1 MEIDKMPEWMMDY
14 CASIGEE
21 SFTEYRNLA
30 TKYQSEISRYIE
42 RGLAEQTRNNL
53 ELKPIFKPKGWGKT
67 IEESRSKDIDPRA
80 KIYSINER
88 YKKEALDIACKHG
101 YERPNKGMFLFDD
114 KFTTYQE
121 QSKAF
126 SKVLSKDD
134 LNTGKSPEDAI
145 AKYAHQ
151 QYFKKNP
158 KAKERFEATKYDLR
172 RLEYEEQH
180 PDPFNHPYETS
191 IDEKA
196 LKEKLIS
203 EKMEKFTSNFSTSL
217 QLPNEVRGKD
227 ARDKDMDER

>member
-1 MEIDKMPEWMMDY
+1 
-14 CASIGEE
+14 
-21 SFTEYRNLA
+21 
-30 TKYQSEISRYIE
+30 
-42 RGLAEQTRNNL
+42 GLAEQTRNNL

-67 IEESRSKDIDPRA
+67 IEESKRKDVDPRP
-80 KIYSINER
+80 KIYAINEK
-88 YKKEALDIACKHG
+88 YKKEALDIACKYG
-101 YERPNKGMFLFDD
+101 YERPD
-114 KFTTYQE
+114 KHITLSDEKITAYQE

-126 SKVLSKDD
+126 SKVLSEND
-134 LNTGKSPEDAI
+134 LKAGKSSEDAI

-158 KAKERFEATKYDLR
+158 KAKEQFEATKDNLR

-180 PDPFNHPYETS
+180 PDPFNHPYEAS

-203 EKMEKFTSNFSTSL
+203 EKMEKFTSNFSASL

-227 ARDKDMDER
+227 TRDKDIDER